1 MVFHASRLLFSKSL
15 RKNLIFTYSC
25 TEREERNKDISII
38 AKNAV
43 GKSVRNKTVVS
54 QEEKI
59 TDVLHHSESANLSKN
74 SSKFIVQ
81 NQLLSTLKF
90 NEVLLKILNVVH
102 K

>member
-1 MVFHASRLLFSKSL
+1 
-15 RKNLIFTYSC
+15 
-25 TEREERNKDISII
+25 
-38 AKNAV
+38 
-43 GKSVRNKTVVS
+43 VS